1 MKKTNLGILGGGQLG
16 CMLCMAAKKLDVY
29 TIVWSDDPMSPAKEF
44 SDEFILSNYNN
55 EEKINYF
62 NFLTNINFG
71 STESQKNSCLSIYG
85 VW

>member
-44 SDEFILSNYNN
+44 SDEFILSNY
-55 EEKINYF
+55 
-62 NFLTNINFG
+62 
-71 STESQKNSCLSIYG
+71 CLLYTSPSPRDYAASRMPSSA
-85 VW
+85 